1 MKLNIKTANLDPS
14 GPMAVSSANR
24 DVYYPEFTITQNESD
39 EVTDLGDAPE
49 EGVMTIRYC
58 IARSSENNKT
68 GQCTYTVEVRELIDA
83 KGEKPEA
90 PSRKYD
96 DAASSLDR
104 LRDEKIKEESAEGY

>member
-1 MKLNIKTANLDPS
+1 MKLNIRTANLDPS
-14 GPMAVSSANR
+14 GPMTISSQNR

-39 EVTDLGDAPE
+39 EVADLGDAPE

-68 GQCTYTVEVRELIDA
+68 GQCTYSVEVREIIDA

-90 PSRKYD
+90 PSKKYD
-96 DAASSLDR
+96 EAGEALDK
-104 LRDEKIKEESAEGY
+104 LAKEKSDEGGY

>member
-1 MKLNIKTANLDPS
+1 MKLHIKTANLDPS
-14 GPMAVSSANR
+14 GPVSISSQNR

-39 EVTDLGDAPE
+39 EEVADLGDAPE

-68 GQCTYTVEVRELIDA
+68 GQCTYTIEVRELIDA
-83 KGEKPEA
+83 KEEKSEA

-96 DAASSLDR
+96 EAGEALDK
-104 LRDEKIKEESAEGY
+104 LAKEKADKGGY